1 MICEI
6 SSKFNFWT
14 KIWLLTQCEADG
26 NLLTLFLWAVGL
38 QARFCCMSWLQKTC
52 HQSRIKTD
60 DVFNIRFSRDRWEV
74 CRVFRAPWIPTLWPW
89 SRGYT
94 IFYTKTLHLESK
106 VPVLEKVPG
115 VPTSSRQEFS
125 KKSLNVTKC
134 EKTRESLFTF

>member
-94 IFYTKTLHLESK
+94 IFYTKILHLESK
-106 VPVLEKVPG
+106 VHG
-115 VPTSSRQEFS
+115 VWKSQ
-125 KKSLNVTKC
+125 KKSHSTMRAKRA
-134 EKTRESLFTF
+134 TFTFWVDKS